1 MLASHLA
8 LSSWL
13 TFASASSPSYTCPGS
28 PSWVHAYAKVDAVAQ
43 APCEAVR
50 AAMQSRIDGQPEQ
63 WHDPHNN
70 GTYSVLDASDADT
83 LQLQRRT
90 GNDKYT
96 DKLTFT
102 FEKASASSCRLLGC
116 SESQVTS
123 VADFGTN
130 YCNLRM
136 LYCGSADGCKP
147 VEHDFASS
155 ETHVATSSPGAQHD
169 MKLCLR
175 V

>member
-1 MLASHLA
+1 MA
-8 LSSWL
+8 L
-13 TFASASSPSYTCPGS
+13 ASASASAYSCPGS
-28 PSWVHAYAKVDAVAQ
+28 PSWIHASARVTAAVN
-43 APCEAVR
+43 APCEEVR
-50 AAMQSRIDGQPEQ
+50 EEMRARVNGQFEH

-70 GTYSVLDASDADT
+70 GTYAVLDAGAADS
-83 LQLQRRT
+83 LKLQRLT
-90 GNDKYT
+90 GDRKYT
-96 DKLTFT
+96 DKLTFVFQDAAAHT
-102 FEKASASSCRLLGC
+102 CMVLGC

-147 VEHDFASS
+147 VVHDYTSDERAVS
-155 ETHVATSSPGAQHD
+155 TSSPAARHD
-169 MKLCLR
+169 MKLCLK